1 MSTTALDES
10 DREELCR
17 LRHEVLQ
24 LQSSNDTLISS
35 IHHLSGELL
44 KRRNPFPL
52 TPSSSSMI
60 PMKRSKQIDPL
71 NIFRFSQKSALGSQ
85 KKEASEKEDIGLP
98 NEIMLHLFKYL
109 SRSDLDRSALVCR
122 RWKKIID
129 VHRCSL
135 ARRRIRLFKII
146 ETTPNVIMFSAATST
161 QNIKYH
167 FDLNLNGENQ
177 SPDVI
182 HRVAKMLKYSKVRR
196 LVMCGFR
203 LTEVMVHDL
212 VTIFKKADILFHRL
226 EMIGVSLRNLSA
238 DTFQKFIGEHIIADQ
253 YFLDGI
259 CDSDSDHFGS
269 RLFERTGIKKAEDVT
284 IYDVSSINDE
294 EVILDVGD
302 DVLLDFIFG
311 KYTDAVDRATVYLDN
326 PAISSAF
333 VYNALVRFAQESDLK
348 HAIIHSE
355 ISHCRDQIVHNNRST
370 RFEYNVEVQAE
381 YSSANKYT
389 NSVLEAKVSKT
400 ADDEFVH
407 VTLTIAAL

>member
-1 MSTTALDES
+1 MSTTILDES
-10 DREELCR
+10 EREELAR
-17 LRHEVLQ
+17 LRQEVLQ
-24 LQSSNDTLISS
+24 LQSSNDTLVSS

-44 KRRNPFPL
+44 KRRNPHSL
-52 TPSSSSMI
+52 TPSSTII
-60 PMKRSKQIDPL
+60 PMKRSKQIDST
-71 NIFRFSQKSALGSQ
+71 NVFRFSQKSALGTQ
-85 KKEASEKEDIGLP
+85 KKDSLEKEDVGLP

-161 QNIKYH
+161 QNIKYL
-167 FDLNLNGENQ
+167 FNINGENQ

-212 VTIFKKADILFHRL
+212 VTIFKKADVLFHRL

-238 DTFQKFIGEHIIADQ
+238 DTFQKFIGEHLMAEQ

-259 CDSDSDHFGS
+259 CDSDSEHFSG

-294 EVILDVGD
+294 EVVLDVGD

-311 KYTDAVDRATVYLDN
+311 KYTDSVDRATVYLDN

-333 VYNALVRFAQESDLK
+333 VYNALVRFAQEPDLK

-355 ISHCRDQIVHNNRST
+355 ISHCRDQVVHNNRST

-381 YSSANKYT
+381 YSSYNTKT

-400 ADDEFVH
+400 ADDDFVH

>member
-1 MSTTALDES
+1 MSELDES
-10 DREELCR
+10 EREELIR
-17 LRHEVLQ
+17 LRQEVATLQ
-24 LQSSNDTLISS
+24 TSNDALVLSV
-35 IHHLSGELL
+35 HHLSGEVL
-44 KRRNPFPL
+44 KRRNPHSL
-52 TPSSSSMI
+52 IPSSSSLMV
-60 PMKRSKQIDPL
+60 PAKRSKQTDSSP
-71 NIFRFSQKSALGSQ
+71 NMFRYSQKSASFSQ
-85 KKEASEKEDIGLP
+85 KKESLEKEDIGLP

-109 SRSDLDRSALVCR
+109 SRSDLDKCSGVCR

-129 VHRCSL
+129 VHHASL

-146 ETTPNVIMFSAATST
+146 ETSPNVVMFSAATST

-167 FDLNLNGENQ
+167 FNLNGDNQ

-182 HRVAKMLKYSKVRR
+182 HRVAKMLKYSKIRR
-196 LVMCGFR
+196 LVLCGFQ

-212 VTIFKKADILFHRL
+212 VTIFKKADVLIHRL
-226 EMIGVSLRNLSA
+226 EMIGVSLRNLTA

-259 CDSDSDHFGS
+259 CDSDDEHFGS

-294 EVILDVGD
+294 DVLLDVGD

-311 KYTDAVDRATVYLDN
+311 KYTDATDRATVYLDN

-333 VYNALVRFAQESDLK
+333 VYNALVRFAQEPDLK
-348 HAIIHSE
+348 HAIVHSE
-355 ISHCRDQIVHNNRST
+355 IAHCRDQIVHNNRST
-370 RFEYNVEVQAE
+370 KFEYDVEVQAE
-381 YSSANKYT
+381 YSSYNPKT
-389 NSVLEAKVSKT
+389 NSVLEAKVSKAT
-400 ADDEFVH
+400 DDDFVH